1 MSMSKYFVVDDRNLA
16 DVMSALTGERYYIM
30 SYKEGVK
37 YSFIRSEN
45 ISHIYGKAKRIL
57 ENLNNK

>member
-1 MSMSKYFVVDDRNLA
+1 MSKYFVVDDRNLA

-30 SYKEGVK
+30 NYKEGTK

-45 ISHIYGKAKRIL
+45 ISNIYGKAKRIL
-57 ENLNNK
+57 ESLNNK